1 MRNGAAAAGGDRK
14 LEGVVALSS
23 APRGLSATGGG
34 TVPLDT
40 IAVIGGSLAGI
51 RCAEALRRRGFSGRL
66 VLVGDEPERPYDR
79 PPLSKELLRGDREP
93 EQIRLN
99 KPEAF
104 DALALDLRLGAR
116 ATALDVGAR
125 IVTLGDG
132 EMISYDG
139 LVIATGAIAR
149 PLPGARPLAGLLTL
163 RTLEDALAL
172 RAELERSPR
181 VVVVGAGFIGAEVA
195 ATCRKRGLDVVLVEP
210 LASPM
215 ARVLAPEIGAVCA
228 AVHSDQGVDL
238 RLGVGVAEVLGGER
252 VERVRLSDGS
262 EIPADVVVV
271 GIGAIPAT
279 DWLASSG
286 LELGDGV
293 ICDAT
298 CATRAPGV
306 VAAGDVARW
315 YHEGYRESLRIEHWT
330 NAVEQADAA
339 AARLL
344 DGPGTPP
351 FAPIPFVWSD
361 QYDLKIQ
368 AAGRI
373 APDDEVFVAHGS
385 LAERRFVAL
394 FGRKGVLR
402 GALAINRVR
411 QLMSYRRMMREEASF
426 DAAVAAARS

>member
-1 MRNGAAAAGGDRK
+1 
-14 LEGVVALSS
+14 LS
-23 APRGLSATGGG
+23 
-34 TVPLDT
+34 LDT

-51 RCAEALRRRGFSGRL
+51 RSAEALRRRGFSGRL
-66 VLVGDEPERPYDR
+66 VLVGEETERPYDR

-99 KPEAF
+99 KPDAF
-104 DALALDLRLGAR
+104 DALALDLRLGVR
-116 ATALDVGAR
+116 AQSLDVAAKS
-125 IVTLGDG
+125 VELSNG
-132 EMISYDG
+132 ETIAYGG
-139 LVIATGAIAR
+139 LVIATGATAR
-149 PLPGARPLAGLLTL
+149 PLPGSRPLAGLFTL
-163 RTLEDALAL
+163 RTLGDALAL
-172 RAELERSPR
+172 RGALEQSPR

-195 ATCRKRGLDVVLVEP
+195 ATCRKRGLGVTIVEP

-228 AVHSDQGVDL
+228 AAHRDQGVDL
-238 RLGVGVAEVLGGER
+238 RLGVGVAAVEGGER
-252 VERVRLSDGS
+252 VERVKLSDGS
-262 EIPADVVVV
+262 AIAADVVVV
-271 GIGAIPAT
+271 GIGAVPAT
-279 DWLASSG
+279 GWLASSG
-286 LELGDGV
+286 LELADGV
-293 ICDAT
+293 VCDAT
-298 CATRAPGV
+298 CATRAPSV

-315 YHEGYRESLRIEHWT
+315 HHEGYRESLRIEHWT

-344 DGPGTPP
+344 DGPSTPA

-411 QLMSYRRMMREEASF
+411 QLMGYRRMMREGASF
-426 DAAVAAARS
+426 DAAVAAARSE